1 MRLPGIATL
10 ILTLTFC
17 PAAFGAA
24 PDIGIVARIH
34 FNTQVRDFTKSRAF
48 YRMLGFTA
56 GRGGF
61 PKTNTHEMAR
71 SLGMY
76 DLCTY
81 EFFDAEVV
89 SIPDSWGP
97 ATIDIIQFVIPYNDA
112 PPYALPNHLGMAYAA
127 LQTTDLAS
135 DVAFLKSQNVKF
147 LAQRFGTPGNQF
159 VFFKD
164 PDGVLYKLSE
174 TSAPPPPTAAPLP
187 SAPPGDA
194 EADLHITAMPYI
206 AFNVRDFERSYA
218 FYRRL
223 GYTETTPLPEG
234 GTLEEARAYGL
245 DRPFKIRGAQMALPH
260 GDKHAIRIVQWLDPY
275 DDEPPYAPPINHIG
289 IDRLALY
296 VLDLDAAVKTL
307 KAEGVEFLSDIAPCC
322 SGTGLDETGIIN
334 IVDPDGIFVELV
346 GPIAVRGPQPP
357 PQWCA
362 AT

>member
-1 MRLPGIATL
+1 MKLPGIATL
-10 ILTLTFC
+10 MLTLLSC
-17 PAAFGAA
+17 PMAFAE
-24 PDIGIVARIH
+24 PTDIGLVGRIH
-34 FNTQVRDFTKSRAF
+34 FNTQVRDFAKSREF
-48 YRMLGFTA
+48 YRMLGFTT

-61 PKTNTHEMAR
+61 PTTNTHEMAR

-81 EFFDAEVV
+81 EFLDAEVI
-89 SIPDSWGP
+89 SIPDASGP
-97 ATIDIIQFVIPYNDA
+97 TGIDIIQFITPYNDA

-147 LAQRFGTPGNQF
+147 LAQRFGIPGKQF

-174 TSAPPPPTAAPLP
+174 TSPPASPDQ
-187 SAPPGDA
+187 GDA
-194 EADLHITAMPYI
+194 DADLHITAMPYI
-206 AFNVRDFERSYA
+206 ALNVSDFERSYA
-218 FYRRL
+218 FYQRL
-223 GYTETTPLPEG
+223 GYTETTPLPES
-234 GTLEEARAYGL
+234 GTLEEAKAYGL
-245 DRPFKIRGAQMALPH
+245 DRPFKIRGAQMALPG
-260 GDKHAIRIVQWLDPY
+260 GDQHAIRIVQWLEPY
-275 DDEPPYAPPINHIG
+275 DDDPAYPPPINHIG
-289 IDRLALY
+289 INRLALY
-296 VLDLDAAVKTL
+296 VLDLDAAVASL

-357 PQWCA
+357 PTWCTA
-362 AT
+362 E